1 MSDTI
6 AAISTAMTSSSA
18 IGIVRMSGE
27 DALTIADQIF
37 RGNRGKKVSEMRSHT
52 IHYGYIHDQ
61 DRDIDEVLLSV
72 MRAPHTYTREDVVEI
87 NCHGGLAVTRD
98 ILGLLRRQGARI
110 AQPGEFTKRAFLNG
124 RIDLTQAE
132 AVMDMIQSKSRIAM
146 ENSLSQLKGRMKD
159 QIQSLREQILHDA
172 SWIEASVDDPEHI
185 EDTEIP
191 SAILKNADSWI
202 SEIDHLIDSAEN
214 GKLLREGIR
223 AAIAGKP
230 NAGKSSVLN
239 YLLGEDRAIV
249 TEIEGT
255 TRDSLTEQ
263 LTISGIPL
271 ILTDTAGIRSTDD
284 RVEKIGVD
292 RARAAIDNADLVFF
306 VADRSRALDNRD
318 REIAGR
324 IREKNK
330 KCIVLLNKSDLDSV
344 TDEACIKSLLD
355 APVVSFSA
363 KEETGL
369 EQLEDL
375 LKKMFF
381 KGDLTYDDQ
390 VIVTNERHLDCLQ
403 RARDSLSLVTEGIRM
418 QMPVD
423 MLTIDLME
431 AYSLLGEMI
440 GEAAGDDLIDEI
452 FRQFCM
458 GK

>member
-1 MSDTI
+1 M
-6 AAISTAMTSSSA
+6 
-18 IGIVRMSGE
+18 
-27 DALTIADQIF
+27 
-37 RGNRGKKVSEMRSHT
+37 
-52 IHYGYIHDQ
+52 
-61 DRDIDEVLLSV
+61 
-72 MRAPHTYTREDVVEI
+72 
-87 NCHGGLAVTRD
+87 
-98 ILGLLRRQGARI
+98 
-110 AQPGEFTKRAFLNG
+110 
-124 RIDLTQAE
+124 
-132 AVMDMIQSKSRIAM
+132 
-146 ENSLSQLKGRMKD
+146 
-159 QIQSLREQILHDA
+159 
-172 SWIEASVDDPEHI
+172 
-185 EDTEIP
+185 
-191 SAILKNADSWI
+191 
-202 SEIDHLIDSAEN
+202 
-214 GKLLREGIR
+214 
-223 AAIAGKP
+223 
-230 NAGKSSVLN
+230 
-239 YLLGEDRAIV
+239 

-318 REIAGR
+318 REIVGR